1 MGKRMFYAVM
11 SLCQGQ
17 TLVAHITQTRI
28 SLSEID
34 RLGASD
40 RRWRNLYDA
49 PLTNAGMVD
58 VITLGILAA
67 VLLFFFFMYLML
79 RRTFMGFKE
88 GFQQS
93 KEK

>member
-1 MGKRMFYAVM
+1 
-11 SLCQGQ
+11 
-17 TLVAHITQTRI
+17 
-28 SLSEID
+28 
-34 RLGASD
+34 
-40 RRWRNLYDA
+40 
-49 PLTNAGMVD
+49 MVD

-79 RRTFMGFKE
+79 RRTFLGFKE

>member
-1 MGKRMFYAVM
+1 M
-11 SLCQGQ
+11 SLCQSS
-17 TLVAHITQTRI
+17 TAVAHIGQTPI

-34 RLGASD
+34 GFGASAG
-40 RRWRNLYDA
+40 RWRNLFEV
-49 PLTNAGMVD
+49 PLTTAGMVD
-58 VITLGILAA
+58 VITLGLLAA

-79 RRTFMGFKE
+79 RRTFLGFKE

>member
-1 MGKRMFYAVM
+1 M

-17 TLVAHITQTRI
+17 TVVAHIAQIRI
-28 SLSEID
+28 SLSKID
-34 RLGASD
+34 RLGPSAGW
-40 RRWRNLYDA
+40 WRNIFDDA
-49 PLTNAGMVD
+49 LTTADMVD

-79 RRTFMGFKE
+79 RRTFLGFKE

>member
-1 MGKRMFYAVM
+1 M

-17 TLVAHITQTRI
+17 TVVAHIAQIWI
-28 SLSEID
+28 SLSKIG
-34 RLGASD
+34 RLGPSSGW
-40 RRWRNLYDA
+40 WRNIFDA
-49 PLTNAGMVD
+49 ALTTADMVD

-79 RRTFMGFKE
+79 RRTFLGFKE